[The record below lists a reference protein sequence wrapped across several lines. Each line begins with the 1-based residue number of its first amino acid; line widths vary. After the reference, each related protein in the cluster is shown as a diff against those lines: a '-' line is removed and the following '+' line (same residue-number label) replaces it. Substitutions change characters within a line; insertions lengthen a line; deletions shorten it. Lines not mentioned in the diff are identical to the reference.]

1 MLLIQKGSR
10 LDPRVRRTRQLLL
23 RALQDLM
30 AEKSFQTITVQDI
43 AERATVNRATFYAHF
58 SDKYALLEFSV
69 REMFRDRLQRQL
81 PEASPFSPGNLA
93 MLIETVCDFLAEMS
107 GHCPPPHAQY
117 EPLMEKQV
125 KAEVSEILRHWLAER
140 RLSRTPRA
148 AAPELA
154 AVMASWAIYGA
165 AVQWSQRK
173 RRGPSEDFA
182 RQVLPL
188 VLANLGADTVQAAS

>member
-1 MLLIQKGSR
+1 MLLTQKTTR

-23 RALQDLM
+23 RALQELM
-30 AEKSFQTITVQDI
+30 AEKSFQAITVRDI

-58 SDKYALLEFSV
+58 TDKYALLEFSV
-69 REMFRDRLQRQL
+69 REMFRERLQRLL
-81 PEASPFSPGNLA
+81 PEARPFSPGNLA
-93 MLIETVCDFLAEMS
+93 TLIQTVCDFLAEMS

-117 EPLMEKQV
+117 EPLMEKQI
-125 KAEVSEILRHWLAER
+125 KAEVNEILRNWLAER
-140 RLSRTPRA
+140 RLSRSPRA

-154 AVMASWAIYGA
+154 AVVASWAIYGA

-173 RRGPSEDFA
+173 RRGPSAEFA

-188 VLANLGADTVQAAS
+188 VLANLGAESVRAAR

>member
-1 MLLIQKGSR
+1 MLLTEKGSR

-23 RALQDLM
+23 RALQELM
-30 AEKSFQTITVQDI
+30 AEKSFQAITVQNI

-58 SDKYALLEFSV
+58 TDKYALLEFSV
-69 REMFRDRLQRQL
+69 REMFRERLQRLL
-81 PEASPFSPGNLA
+81 PEASPFNPGKLA
-93 MLIETVCDFLAEMS
+93 TLIQAVCDFLAEMS

-140 RLSRTPRA
+140 RLSRTPGA
-148 AAPELA
+148 PAPELA
-154 AVMASWAIYGA
+154 AVVASWAIYGA
-165 AVQWSQRK
+165 AVQWSQREG
-173 RRGPSEDFA
+173 RGPSADFA

-188 VLANLGADTVQAAS
+188 VLANLGADTVHAAR